1 MADCST
7 ISENSEKSS
16 ENRRAEH
23 PLATG
28 TDGLR
33 DRFGRLHES
42 LRISVTDRCNIRCFY
57 CMPAGPISFLPRD
70 EILSYEEI
78 ARVVDIAAR
87 LGLRKLRITGGEPL
101 VRAEVWELISRL
113 RKNRRIEEIALTTN
127 GMLLAEQAE
136 PLRRAGLDRLNIS
149 LDTLREEVFER
160 ISRRKGLDRVLEG
173 ITAARA
179 AGFDRIRLNALSIR
193 GLTED
198 DIVPLADYALG
209 HGMELRF
216 IEFMPLDAEE
226 GWVSEQVLTGAEVR
240 RVIEAA
246 FGALL
251 PAPRSVASQPAVDYM
266 LKDRPGRIGFINPVS
281 APFCGACDRLR
292 LTAEGQIRNCLF
304 STTEWDVRKF
314 LRTQDEG
321 AEQAS
326 AIARQFTHAVEAKK
340 TGHGIDSPDFL
351 RPERAMYQIG
361 G

>member
-1 MADCST
+1 
-7 ISENSEKSS
+7 
-16 ENRRAEH
+16 
-23 PLATG
+23 
-28 TDGLR
+28 
-33 DRFGRLHES
+33 
-42 LRISVTDRCNIRCFY
+42 
-57 CMPAGPISFLPRD
+57 
-70 EILSYEEI
+70 
-78 ARVVDIAAR
+78 
-87 LGLRKLRITGGEPL
+87 
-101 VRAEVWELISRL
+101 
-113 RKNRRIEEIALTTN
+113 LTTN

-179 AGFDRIRLNALSIR
+179 AGFERIRLNALSIR

-198 DIVPLADYALG
+198 DIVPLADHALG

-226 GWVSEQVLTGAEVR
+226 GWASEQVLSGAEVR

-246 FGALL
+246 FGALVA
-251 PAPRSVASQPAVDYM
+251 APRSVASQPAVDYM
-266 LKDRPGRIGFINPVS
+266 LKDSPGRIGFINPVS

-340 TGHGIDSPDFL
+340 AGHGIDSPDFL